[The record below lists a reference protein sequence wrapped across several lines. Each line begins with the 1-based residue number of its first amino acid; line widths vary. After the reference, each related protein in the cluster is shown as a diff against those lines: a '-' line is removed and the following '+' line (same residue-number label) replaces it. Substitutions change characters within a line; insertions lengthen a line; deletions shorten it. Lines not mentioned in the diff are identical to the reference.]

1 MRLDELLALQ
11 NGEQQLQVLNRDLKE
26 FAGAVADLQ
35 TKITERQVQAQSL
48 MKDFDSL
55 WW

>member
-11 NGEQQLQVLNRDLKE
+11 NGEHHLQVLNRDLKE
-26 FAGAVADLQ
+26 FAAAVADLQ
-35 TKITERQVQAQSL
+35 SKIRERQVEVQSL
-48 MKDFDSL
+48 MNEFDSL

>member
-1 MRLDELLALQ
+1 MRLDEHLALQ
-11 NGEQQLQVLNRDLKE
+11 NGEHQLQVLNRDLKE

-35 TKITERQVQAQSL
+35 SKITERQVEVQSL
-48 MKDFDSL
+48 MKDFDAL